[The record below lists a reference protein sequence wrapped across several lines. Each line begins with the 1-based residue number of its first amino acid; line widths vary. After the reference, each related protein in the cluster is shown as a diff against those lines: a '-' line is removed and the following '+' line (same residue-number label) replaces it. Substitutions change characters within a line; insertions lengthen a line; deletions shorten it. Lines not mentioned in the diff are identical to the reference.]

1 MLYSLEKQHLP
12 FEPFSLFA
20 KSLSVGICNG
30 DFDVILPQRE
40 AETKAKVQEKRCA
53 KRLAVRCTSNN
64 MLLCSYIAIKG
75 LVWYSFSP
83 RLLYTKQIDKLQG
96 LM

>member
-1 MLYSLEKQHLP
+1 MLHSLEKQHLP
-12 FEPFSLFA
+12 FGLFSLFA
-20 KSLSVGICNG
+20 KSLSVGICNS

-75 LVWYSFSP
+75 LVWYNFSP
-83 RLLYTKQIDKLQG
+83 CMVIVR
-96 LM
+96 